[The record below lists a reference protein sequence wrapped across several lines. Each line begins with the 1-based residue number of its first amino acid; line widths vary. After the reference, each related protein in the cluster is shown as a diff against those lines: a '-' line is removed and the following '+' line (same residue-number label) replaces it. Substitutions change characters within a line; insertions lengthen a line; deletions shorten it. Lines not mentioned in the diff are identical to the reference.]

1 VRSVSAGAD
10 GSMNLIL
17 AHDLGTTGNKAVL
30 VDARGQLIDAA
41 FAGYRTAHPAPLA
54 AEQNPSDWWRAVVRC
69 SRALLEKD
77 PDRRRRL
84 VAVGFSGH
92 MNGVLLVD
100 EQGRPLRPALIH
112 ADIRAQQPCERL
124 RQSMGEERYYAITGN
139 RLAPFYSLPKLMM
152 LQEREP
158 EVVSQ
163 ARWMLQCK
171 DYCAGRL
178 TGRWGFTDPS
188 DASLTGIYDV
198 RRLCWS
204 EEVIEAAGIPS
215 RLLPEVFPSA
225 TVIGG
230 VTAQAARATGLP
242 EGLPVVLGAG
252 DGACATVGAGAVE
265 PGGCYTYVGGTAWT
279 SCLRERF
286 TPDKQMRLTTLM
298 SAQAGRWV
306 QFGTVQSA
314 GSAWDWFVRLFG
326 GQASAERLQRE
337 AAQVRAGSDGLLFLP
352 YLSGERAP
360 IWNPQAKGVFFGLQ
374 AHHTRGHLARA
385 VLEGVACA
393 LASILDVMREHGEV
407 AETMRVVGGG
417 TRNAEWMRIL
427 ADMYGCPI
435 EIPLHAETSTAL
447 GAAVIAGVA
456 VGVHESF
463 DIAKRIAAPTR
474 RMEPREENAALYRHL
489 RTRFGEL
496 YEAVKGMYR

>member
-1 VRSVSAGAD
+1 MR
-10 GSMNLIL
+10 LIL

-30 VDARGQLIDAA
+30 VDERGQLIDTA
-41 FAGYRTAHPAPLA
+41 FAGYRTAHSAPLA
-54 AEQNPSDWWRAVVRC
+54 AEQNPADWWRAVVRC

-77 PDRRRRL
+77 PERRQQL
-84 VAVGFSGH
+84 VSVGFSGH
-92 MNGVLLVD
+92 MNGVVLVD

-124 RQSMGEERYYAITGN
+124 RQLLDEERYYAITGN

-152 LQEREP
+152 LQELEP
-158 EVVSQ
+158 EVVSR

-171 DYCAGRL
+171 DYCAGKL
-178 TGRWGFTDPS
+178 TDRWGVTDPS

-198 RRLCWS
+198 NRLCWS
-204 EEVIEAAGIPS
+204 EEVIEAAGVPC
-215 RLLPEVFPSA
+215 RLLPEVLPST
-225 TVIGG
+225 TVIGR
-230 VTAQAARATGLP
+230 VTAQAARATSLP

-252 DGACATVGAGAVE
+252 DGACATVGAGVVE
-265 PGGCYTYVGGTAWT
+265 PGACYTYVGGTAWT

-286 TPDKQMRLTTLM
+286 TPDGQMRLTTLM
-298 SAQAGRWV
+298 SAQAQRWV

-326 GQASAERLQRE
+326 GRSSAERLQWE

-374 AHHTRGHLARA
+374 AHHTRGHLARE

-393 LASILDVMREHGEV
+393 LASILQVMHEHGAV
-407 AETMRVVGGG
+407 AESVRVVGGG
-417 TRNAEWMRIL
+417 TRNEEWMRIL

-435 EIPLHAETSTAL
+435 EIPQHAETSTAL

-456 VGVHESF
+456 AGVYESF
-463 DIAKRIAAPTR
+463 AIAKQIAAPAR
-474 RMEPREENAALYRHL
+474 RVEPRNENAVLYRYL
-489 RTRFGEL
+489 RERFGEL